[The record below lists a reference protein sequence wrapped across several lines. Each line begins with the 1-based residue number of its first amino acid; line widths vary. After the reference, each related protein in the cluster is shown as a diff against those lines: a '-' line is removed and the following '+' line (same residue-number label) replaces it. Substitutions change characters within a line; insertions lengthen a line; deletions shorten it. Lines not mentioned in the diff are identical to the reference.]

1 MQLRIIDIVKKQSNV
16 VKIINIKKKKKKD
29 VEKRIDVARK
39 MSDVTK
45 KTNVAR
51 DKNNHATRTN
61 VKKRYD
67 VRRTDIMK
75 RSNDAR
81 RIGVGSMGMKTTTSV
96 KISGVSPFSQ
106 LRYTTY

>member
-1 MQLRIIDIVKKQSNV
+1 MQLRIIDIVKKKSDV
-16 VKIINIKKKKKKD
+16 VKITNIRNKKKKD

-51 DKNNHATRTN
+51 DRNNHATRTN

-67 VRRTDIMK
+67 VRRTDIVK
-75 RSNDAR
+75 RSNDVR
-81 RIGVGSMGMKTTTSV
+81 RIGIDSMSMKTTTSV
-96 KISGVSPFSQ
+96 KISGVSPFSR